1 MLLALLAQRGLT
13 ATVPS
18 ENTYRQPRPCMNV
31 SRETLEQ
38 ASDVLL
44 EALLGAAV
52 DGICIID
59 EDATIL
65 SFSKGAQELL
75 GYAPDDVMGRNVTA
89 LMPEPYRSEHD
100 GYMSRY
106 LTTREAH
113 IIGIGREVRAQRA
126 DGEIFPI
133 DLSVGEAPVAGGS
146 LFVGIMRDL
155 RRRTSLEKELQL
167 ERAHAR
173 ELERSLAHV
182 HRVSTM
188 GEMAAGIAHE
198 INQPLAAISTY
209 ADAGQRIIESS
220 EPDLQ
225 KLAYAL
231 RNIAQQARRAGDV
244 VQRMRD
250 MARDVETARSA
261 VNINDVLRNLLVL
274 VELEARDSEAPIKL
288 QLAEGIGPVRVDQ
301 VQIQQV
307 IINLVRN
314 GLEAMIKRSQAQ
326 QGIHIRTEDRG
337 SEVAVSVTDHG
348 EGVPADKVDAIFLPF
363 ETSKPN
369 GMGIGLSICSTIVQR
384 HGGKLEYEPN
394 PEGGSRFVFTLPY
407 AEEHN
412 DE

>member
-1 MLLALLAQRGLT
+1 
-13 ATVPS
+13 
-18 ENTYRQPRPCMNV
+18 MNV

-59 EDATIL
+59 QSADIL
-65 SFSKGAQELL
+65 SFSVGAQKLL
-75 GYAPDDVMGRNVTA
+75 GFSPEQVLGQNVMT

-113 IIGIGREVRAQRA
+113 IIGIGREVRAQA
-126 DGEIFPI
+126 ATGEIFPI
-133 DLSVGEAPVAGGS
+133 DLSVGEAQIGDGS

-155 RRRTSLEKELQL
+155 RRRTSLEQELKL

-182 HRVSTM
+182 NRVTTM

-198 INQPLAAISTY
+198 VNQPLSAIATY
-209 ADAGQRIIESS
+209 ADAGLRIVDSPD
-220 EPDLQ
+220 PDLQ
-225 KLAYAL
+225 KLAYAM
-231 RNIAQQARRAGDV
+231 RSIAEQARRAGDV

-250 MARDVETARSA
+250 MARDGESPRTEVDLHE
-261 VNINDVLRNLLVL
+261 ILRDLLVL
-274 VELEARDSEAPIKL
+274 LELEARDSEAPIKL
-288 QLAEGIGPVRVDQ
+288 DLAKTGARVLVDR

-314 GLEAMIKRSQAQ
+314 GLEAMIKRSQAE
-326 QGIHIRTEDRG
+326 QGIRIETRHLGDA
-337 SEVAVSVTDHG
+337 VAVTVVDHG
-348 EGVPADKVDAIFLPF
+348 EGVPLDKVDSIFLPF
-363 ETSKPN
+363 ESTKPN

-384 HGGKLEYEPN
+384 HGGRLVYKPN
-394 PEGGSRFVFTLPY
+394 PGGGSRFEFTLPF
-407 AEEHN
+407 AEVAQGE
-412 DE
+412 